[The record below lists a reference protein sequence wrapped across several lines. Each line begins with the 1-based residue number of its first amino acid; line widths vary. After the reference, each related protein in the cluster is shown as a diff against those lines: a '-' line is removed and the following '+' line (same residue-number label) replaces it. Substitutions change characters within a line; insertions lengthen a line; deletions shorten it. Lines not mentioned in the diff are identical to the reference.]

1 MLSTLLEAE
10 VRYDVLGNELI
21 ARIVHVL
28 SSQCLLN
35 SMLLLGL
42 LLRHDKIK
50 AF

>member
-1 MLSTLLEAE
+1 MFSTLLEAE

-35 SMLLLGL
+35 SVLLLGL
-42 LLRHDKIK
+42 ILPHDIIK
-50 AF
+50 GF